1 MFSLDGLRADLAD
14 HYTTECQLGR
24 GGIADTR
31 MRELWAD
38 DG

>member
-1 MFSLDGLRADLAD
+1 MFSLDGLRADLTD
-14 HYTTECQLGR
+14 EYTTERELGR